1 MHAWWQAQ
9 KWPQAPPLTFLF
21 GFDWHTYFCLNGK
34 HICDWL
40 TGSFISLFSFS
51 ALPSPPWTDCT
62 SVLVVPGL
70 ILIRYDWLRKAAAQ
84 IIQDRLFNWPVDLV
98 LHVGHPWKLIHKK
111 SVQPDIVDNCYNQN
125 RICITLSPHWFL
137 ISYMVFLLSN
147 DAVICK
153 VSFQDRAMWLACLL
167 SLLLGLLVLCQVALV
182 IIFYSSR
189 NVQVGQFPVQQ
200 YLDNL
205 FRLRPEKKM
214 SCMRMIGF
222 LNKCL
227 KTKLSIFDFSVADL
241 I

>member
-1 MHAWWQAQ
+1 MVFFKIYTCARVMAGSKMATGSSTDISIWVWLTHVFLPQWKTYLWLTDWQ
-9 KWPQAPPLTFLF
+9 LHLSLFLLCTAISSM
-21 GFDWHTYFCLNGK
+21 DWL
-34 HICDWL
+34 HICFSCSRTNFDKIWL
-40 TGSFISLFSFS
+40 VEESGCSNHT
-51 ALPSPPWTDCT
+51 
-62 SVLVVPGL
+62 
-70 ILIRYDWLRKAAAQ
+70 
-84 IIQDRLFNWPVDLV
+84 
-98 LHVGHPWKLIHKK
+98 K

-137 ISYMVFLLSN
+137 ISYKVFLLSN

-153 VSFQDRAMWLACLL
+153 ASFQDRAMWLACLL
-167 SLLLGLLVLCQVALV
+167 SLLLGLLVLCQVAVV

-227 KTKLSIFDFSVADL
+227 KTKLSIFDFSVANL